1 MLDSS
6 SQNFD
11 VLNSTST
18 DDSLQALD
26 SSALIPETAYGLET
40 STPTDT
46 SSSLLPVENLE
57 TGIFTVGETGE
68 VTFDYLFDGGNFEG
82 ELAIF
87 NIEGM
92 DLYGGGSKIFSQEA
106 ALRALQNSPEWGHVI
121 TSDATEGAKFSGGTQ
136 YEGDFNKGEYLGS
149 KTFEMTPGTRF
160 GVMLVADGTVQDTL
174 LNPDLVGNNRP
185 LFSLAAANPDEE
197 IQFVKVLEIGEDSKR
212 QEIGET
218 FGFED
223 IPINQKKSDS
233 DFNDLVFQLEGATG
247 KATLLDEVINPGR
260 DWR

>member
-82 ELAIF
+82 ELAVF
-87 NIEGM
+87 SLEGM
-92 DLYGGGSKIFSQEA
+92 EALELGSSDFIQEA
-106 ALRALQNSPEWGHVI
+106 ARRALTNS
-121 TSDATEGAKFSGGTQ
+121 T
-136 YEGDFNKGEYLGS
+136 
-149 KTFEMTPGTRF
+149 
-160 GVMLVADGTVQDTL
+160 
-174 LNPDLVGNNRP
+174 
-185 LFSLAAANPDEE
+185 
-197 IQFVKVLEIGEDSKR
+197 
-212 QEIGET
+212 
-218 FGFED
+218 
-223 IPINQKKSDS
+223 
-233 DFNDLVFQLEGATG
+233 
-247 KATLLDEVINPGR
+247 
-260 DWR
+260 